1 MNRQGPDSGTQYRS
15 AIFPMNA
22 EQTNTAKAYI
32 AQLDKAK
39 VFPAAIVTKIEPD
52 KPFYPAEDYHQDYM
66 TLNPSQPYIAIND
79 LPKIGE
85 LKRFVPTLYRAKPVL
100 VSAAQLSRK

>member
-1 MNRQGPDSGTQYRS
+1 
-15 AIFPMNA
+15 MNA
-22 EQTNTAKAYI
+22 EQAKTAKAYI
-32 AQLDKAK
+32 AQLDQSK

-66 TLNPSQPYIAIND
+66 TLNPSQPYIAIDD

-85 LKRFVPTLYRAKPVL
+85 LKRFFPALYRAIPVL
-100 VSAAQLSRK
+100 VSAAQSPLK